1 MIQVWFKWIK
11 LFVGGM
17 LLCIY
22 RKYKSQVLFSS
33 LKSIELI
40 EYSLIGGV
48 GVLETVLSSDI
59 GLGSNMICNMLAN
72 ISHAVSLVST
82 HIQVDVAII
91 LNSSDLDFIA

>member
-1 MIQVWFKWIK
+1 MWFKWIK
-11 LFVGGM
+11 LFVGG
-17 LLCIY
+17 LLLHIC

-40 EYSLIGGV
+40 EYPLIGGV
-48 GVLETVLSSDI
+48 GFLQTVLGSDI
-59 GLGSNMICNMLAN
+59 GLGSNMIYNVLAN